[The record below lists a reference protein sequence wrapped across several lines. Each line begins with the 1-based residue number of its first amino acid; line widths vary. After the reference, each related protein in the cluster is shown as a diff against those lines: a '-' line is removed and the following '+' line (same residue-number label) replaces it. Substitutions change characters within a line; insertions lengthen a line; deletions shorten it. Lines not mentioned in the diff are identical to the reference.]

1 MNNYE
6 KDIKDLIQKM
16 QMQQGGYAKKE
27 TPADVN
33 SFNNNL
39 MGSTDQSPH
48 LTGNQFNSNRVD
60 QSPPDPINSV
70 RPMGKPISVTKKTDI
85 QTQKAI
91 PEGACPQCGTIHPPI
106 PPGAKCPMASIKVK
120 ADDGTEKNVDV
131 NKFLA
136 DLKNIIISQSDIKK
150 IKDVEKL
157 FKNII
162 VEVTKYLES
171 YKE

>member
-1 MNNYE
+1 
-6 KDIKDLIQKM
+6 
-16 QMQQGGYAKKE
+16 
-27 TPADVN
+27 
-33 SFNNNL
+33 
-39 MGSTDQSPH
+39 
-48 LTGNQFNSNRVD
+48 
-60 QSPPDPINSV
+60 
-70 RPMGKPISVTKKTDI
+70 
-85 QTQKAI
+85 
-91 PEGACPQCGTIHPPI
+91 
-106 PPGAKCPMASIKVK
+106 MASIKVK
-120 ADDGTEKNVDV
+120 ADDGTEKTVDV